1 MGWFGW
7 GWLKDDIES
16 LKAVRD
22 LTKDEAQK
30 AELDRIIKNLENKMK
45 EAE

>member
-1 MGWFGW
+1 MGMFGW
-7 GWLKDDIES
+7 YWLKDDVES
-16 LKAVRD
+16 LKAIRD

-30 AELDRIIKNLENKMK
+30 AELDRVIENLENKMK

>member
-1 MGWFGW
+1 MGFFGW
-7 GWLKDDIES
+7 AWLKDDIES

-22 LTKDEAQK
+22 LTKDEVQK
-30 AELDRIIKNLENKMK
+30 AELNRIIENLENKMK

>member
-1 MGWFGW
+1 MGFIGLI
-7 GWLKDDIES
+7 WLKDDIES
-16 LKAVRD
+16 LKAIRD

-30 AELDRIIKNLENKMK
+30 AKLDKIIKNLENKMK